1 MGVQPGRTAELKAAI
16 GELQK
21 QASYADPRHP
31 DHAAT
36 VRDMTRLYGE
46 LYPGA
51 PSESG
56 AGVGGELPRFVQP
69 AGASGASRGSELRVE
84 IRQLEAHPAYRDA
97 RHAEHGSV
105 MASMTRA
112 YEALYSSA
120 PEGEAAGD
128 MGRKAT
134 L

>member
-56 AGVGGELPRFVQP
+56 AGVGGELPR
-69 AGASGASRGSELRVE
+69 
-84 IRQLEAHPAYRDA
+84 
-97 RHAEHGSV
+97 
-105 MASMTRA
+105 
-112 YEALYSSA
+112 LYSL
-120 PEGEAAGD
+120 PVRPVQAGD
-128 MGRKAT
+128 PSCALRYGSLKRIRLIGMLVMPSTAASWPA
-134 L
+134 